1 MHMQGKQ
8 GKAAAADGLA
18 RRGSG
23 RDPATRTLMAACLAA
38 FTAGAAVSA
47 VRDGARATGAATTRM
62 MTTAAAPGCPPT
74 SSPHFSFHHSIAGT
88 AAQYAASPRYD
99 EGLMNKWGFHRP
111 ACTPGLDFLVANTG
125 MSDRW
130 VCGTEGELSVVA
142 AMRRVL
148 DVECAKKDTAHTN
161 LVLDVGSNSGF
172 YGLMAIA
179 AGCPT
184 VFFDLQP
191 GCNKVVTGAL
201 LANGWAER
209 GTVLAAGLSET
220 SGTVKAS
227 SAGTCDME
235 SGRFP
240 LNVQEAGT
248 AHEGDVTVPTEP
260 LAAFIGPD
268 THVLLMKVDTE
279 GFEQR
284 VLAGSMPF
292 FERRLIK
299 HAIVEITPGHK
310 AWETRGID
318 AADVAATFERIV
330 RAGYSFTLLGSVAEV
345 NAGTGARMTDPT
357 AVKDWVLARGVGQ
370 RDVLLS
376 LV

>member
-1 MHMQGKQ
+1 
-8 GKAAAADGLA
+8 
-18 RRGSG
+18 
-23 RDPATRTLMAACLAA
+23 
-38 FTAGAAVSA
+38 
-47 VRDGARATGAATTRM
+47 
-62 MTTAAAPGCPPT
+62 
-74 SSPHFSFHHSIAGT
+74 
-88 AAQYAASPRYD
+88 
-99 EGLMNKWGFHRP
+99 MNKWGFHRP

-148 DVECAKKDTAHTN
+148 DVECTKNAGSTGRN

-179 AGCPT
+179 SGCPT
-184 VFFDLQP
+184 LFFDLQP

-201 LANGWAER
+201 LANGWADR
-209 GTVLAAGLSET
+209 GMVLAAGLSES

-240 LNVQEAGT
+240 LNVQESGT
-248 AHEGDVTVPTEP
+248 ADAGDVTVPTEP
-260 LAAFIGPD
+260 LATFIGPD
-268 THVLLMKVDTE
+268 AHILMMKVDTE

-284 VLAGSMPF
+284 VLAGCLPF

-299 HAIVEITPGHK
+299 HAIVEITPGHN

-318 AADVAATFERIV
+318 VADVAATFERIV

-345 NAGTGARMTDPT
+345 NAGNGTRMTDPAT
-357 AVKDWVLARGVGQ
+357 VKDWVLARSVGQ

-376 LV
+376 LI